1 MGIFSRV
8 SIWIPYIHLSHLGD
22 GHVDFLVVFGYPKM
36 IEFARLIGDAPN
48 EGILG
53 DELFPADSSGN
64 GRLPSMYKHVYIHS
78 VYIYIYIYLFIVY
91 IVYIHTCIYIHVY
104 IYTYCTNV

>member
-1 MGIFSRV
+1 MIYLLKMGIFSLV
-8 SIWIPYIHLSHLGD
+8 SIWIPYIHGSHLGD

-53 DELFPADSSGN
+53 DELFPAV
-64 GRLPSMYKHVYIHS
+64 RFIWQWEVA
-78 VYIYIYIYLFIVY
+78 IYV
-91 IVYIHTCIYIHVY
+91 
-104 IYTYCTNV
+104 